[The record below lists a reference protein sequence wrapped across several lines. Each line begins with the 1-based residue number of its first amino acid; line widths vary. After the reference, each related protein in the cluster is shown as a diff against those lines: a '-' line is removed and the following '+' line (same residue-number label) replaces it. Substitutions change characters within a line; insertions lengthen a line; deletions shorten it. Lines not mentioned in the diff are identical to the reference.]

1 MRRRAL
7 IRAVLLVAPLALLGG
22 SRRTVFLL
30 RPSPG
35 LRRRVRFSAPNPPP
49 RVQGGGYFLA
59 CRAGVAF
66 SLRPFLVSAPSRR
79 PPRLGL
85 AAAAP
90 SARSPSAGAL
100 VQPSSFVARA
110 PWFFLLTSPVR
121 ERSYGKAGE
130 PWPHR
135 GPVSALLPAEHLPRW
150 VRTPMSADS
159 DRKGL
164 RAGEDA
170 RRSSPGANRRASP
183 ITAIARRDPSRQ
195 HSSRADF
202 PVFSHVK
209 PAGKADRIINV
220 YPTP

>member
-1 MRRRAL
+1 MAASPRPPL
-7 IRAVLLVAPLALLGG
+7 PLVGRVVE
-22 SRRTVFLL
+22 SVFLL

-35 LRRRVRFSAPNPPP
+35 LRKRVRFSAPNPPP

-100 VQPSSFVARA
+100 VQLWSFVARA
-110 PWFFLLTSPVR
+110 PWFLLPTSPVR
-121 ERSYGKAGE
+121 ERPYGKAGE

-135 GPVSALLPAEHLPRW
+135 GPVYALLPTGHFPRW

-170 RRSSPGANRRASP
+170 RRSSPVADRRTSP
-183 ITAIARRDPSRQ
+183 ITAVAQRQPHFVVIPACRISGFPARITRE
-195 HSSRADF
+195 
-202 PVFSHVK
+202 
-209 PAGKADRIINV
+209 GG
-220 YPTP
+220 